1 MVQRP
6 CPDLRGGCAAMRIPT
21 VTGGE
26 GLGNDPS
33 YPAAQLSSHRIGQ
46 VFILH
51 AGGRPPTRDEGANAL
66 PGVEVMTADA
76 TTPTVNGMMYADF
89 FDFT

>member
-1 MVQRP
+1 MLPGR
-6 CPDLRGGCAAMRIPT
+6 T
-21 VTGGE
+21 VI
-26 GLGNDPS
+26 
-33 YPAAQLSSHRIGQ
+33 LSPNRSSIYMPEVDHQ
-46 VFILH
+46 HVMKALH
-51 AGGRPPTRDEGANAL
+51 AL